1 LHAPAH
7 ALRCAFVGA
16 ARFPAWQA
24 RCSSASPEDVM
35 TKPIPRIARYMS
47 TTPHTIGREQTLA
60 VAHKL
65 MREHKVRH
73 LPVLEGGKLVGVIS
87 DRDLSLIETLR
98 DVDATKVTVEEAMTQ
113 APYTVSPDAS
123 LDEVVATMAEHRYGS
138 AIVIDNANV
147 VGVFT
152 TVDALTALAELL
164 HSRLAK

>member
-1 LHAPAH
+1 
-7 ALRCAFVGA
+7 
-16 ARFPAWQA
+16 
-24 RCSSASPEDVM
+24 M

-47 TTPHTIGREQTLA
+47 TTPHTIGQEQTLA

-65 MREHKVRH
+65 MRENRVRH
-73 LPVLEGGKLVGVIS
+73 LPVLEGGRLVGMIS
-87 DRDLSLIETLR
+87 DRDLALIETLR

-138 AIVIDNANV
+138 AIVMDNGKV

-152 TVDALTALAELL
+152 TVDALMALSELL
-164 HSRLAK
+164 QTRLSK

>member
-1 LHAPAH
+1 
-7 ALRCAFVGA
+7 
-16 ARFPAWQA
+16 
-24 RCSSASPEDVM
+24 M

-47 TTPHTIGREQTLA
+47 TTPHTIGQEQTLA

-65 MREHKVRH
+65 MRENRVRH
-73 LPVLEGGKLVGVIS
+73 LPVLEGGRLVGMIS
-87 DRDLSLIETLR
+87 DRDLALIETLR

-138 AIVIDNANV
+138 AIVMDNGKV

-152 TVDALTALAELL
+152 TVDALVALSELL
-164 HSRLAK
+164 QTRLAK

>member
-1 LHAPAH
+1 
-7 ALRCAFVGA
+7 
-16 ARFPAWQA
+16 
-24 RCSSASPEDVM
+24 M

>member
-1 LHAPAH
+1 
-7 ALRCAFVGA
+7 
-16 ARFPAWQA
+16 
-24 RCSSASPEDVM
+24 M

-47 TTPHTIGREQTLA
+47 TTPHTIGQDQTLA

-65 MREHKVRH
+65 MREHRVRH
-73 LPVLEGGKLVGVIS
+73 LPVLGGGRLVGMIS

-138 AIVIDNANV
+138 AIVMDNGKV

-152 TVDALTALAELL
+152 TVDALVALSELL
-164 HSRLAK
+164 QTRLAK